1 MSEHIHS
8 DVVTFAVITIYAIIG
23 LNLVKI
29 GSAWLANQTPTA
41 KVGKAI
47 GGLVTFG

>member
-1 MSEHIHS
+1 MSEHLHS
-8 DVVTFAVITIYAIIG
+8 DIVTFAVVTVYAIIG
-23 LNLVKI
+23 FNLVKI
-29 GSAWLANQTPTA
+29 GSAWLANQSYGG